1 MAAGKRYASLGQR
14 AIALIIDGILLGFIG
29 VVLMT
34 ALVGNALMTGDIT
47 SLLLGWLFIMVVTW
61 LYYILLE
68 GLYGTTIGKK
78 LIGIKVVDDR
88 GRVPGI
94 VPALIRNVLRIVDI
108 LPQFYIIGIV
118 LIFTNDDN
126 QRLGDMVGGTYVVRA

>member
-1 MAAGKRYASLGQR
+1 
-14 AIALIIDGILLGFIG
+14 
-29 VVLMT
+29 
-34 ALVGNALMTGDIT
+34 MTGDIT